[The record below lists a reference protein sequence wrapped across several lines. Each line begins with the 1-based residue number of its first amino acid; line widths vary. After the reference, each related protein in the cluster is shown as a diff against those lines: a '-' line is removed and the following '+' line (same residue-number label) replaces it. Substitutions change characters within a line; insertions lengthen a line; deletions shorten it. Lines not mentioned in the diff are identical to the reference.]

1 MGHVLVAEDEHANQ
15 MLIKTLLEKE
25 GLQVTVVHDGDRAV
39 EQALAQPFDLILMDI
54 QMPVVNGLEATKT
67 LRQKDISVPI
77 IALTAHAMRGDRDKC
92 IDAGCNDYIPKPVD
106 PTQLRRILTKY
117 LSTADVSG

>member
-1 MGHVLVAEDEHANQ
+1 MGHVLVAEDEHANRL
-15 MLIKTLLEKE
+15 LIKTLLEKE
-25 GLQVTVVHDGDRAV
+25 GLQVTVVQDGDRAV

-67 LRQKDISVPI
+67 LRQNDISVPI

-106 PTQLRRILTKY
+106 PAQLRRILTKY